1 MMLCLTRNSGLCSCR
16 FSTVLTLRRA
26 DPRQKRGFYVSDQP
40 TFENQEKCIPRHCM
54 RMLLPWLQLVR
65 TPAILRFQEEAK
77 YRTRL
82 NFSKF
87 TKFWKIDWQCLE
99 QMIQKHPDMYCFDD
113 EFIFIIGHFM
123 KKRLRI
129 SFYFAYFYFLEWIAF
144 LLLKFYFFSLYVWP
158 WLCRKWRES
167 NLFGRWIF
175 KFIIVH
181 SFRFM

>member
-1 MMLCLTRNSGLCSCR
+1 MHTKALYANAVTMAATGSNSSNI
-16 FSTVLTLRRA
+16 A
-26 DPRQKRGFYVSDQP
+26 VSGRSEIPNP
-40 TFENQEKCIPRHCM
+40 TQFQQDHKILEN
-54 RMLLPWLQLVR
+54 WLIVSW
-65 TPAILRFQEEAK
+65 T
-77 YRTRL
+77 
-82 NFSKF
+82 NN
-87 TKFWKIDWQCLE
+87 TKTSG
-99 QMIQKHPDMYCFDD
+99 YYFDD